1 MPHSKI
7 HILLALAFLASSLAF
22 TSTRITAEEAFGS
35 GIYKWTDDAGQ
46 VHYTQFPPANQE
58 AEMLRGASQPKVD
71 SGNQD
76 SLQERIEAME
86 KRIEERK
93 EAKDEFRRQANVRKL
108 VKANC
113 ETARKN
119 LANLQRGANNAYMT
133 PDGKVQ
139 RLTEEDK
146 KKRIDEAK
154 RQIDEYCN
162 LDLSKGKT
170 GG

>member
-1 MPHSKI
+1 MPNSKI
-7 HILLALAFLASSLAF
+7 RIHLAPVLLACSLILANTTVSAVDS
-22 TSTRITAEEAFGS
+22 AES
-35 GIYKWTDDAGQ
+35 GIYKWTDETGQ
-46 VHYTQFPPANQE
+46 VHYAQFPPANQE
-58 AEMLRGASQPKVD
+58 AEMLHKAPQPKAD
-71 SGNQD
+71 SGSQG
-76 SLQERIEAME
+76 SLQNRIEAME

-113 ETARKN
+113 ENARKN

-133 PDGKVQ
+133 PDGEVI
-139 RLTEEDK
+139 RLPEKDK
-146 KKRIDEAK
+146 QKRIDEAK

-162 LDLSKGKT
+162 LDLSNRKS